1 MNKYCKVVNKID
13 ILIDKTMKQIND
25 NNTTDMFKAVANV
38 ALLSRYEAL
47 QEVRRIVIDELQEE
61 SK

>member
-1 MNKYCKVVNKID
+1 MDKYYNITNKID
-13 ILIDKTMKQIND
+13 VLIDKTMRQIND
-25 NNTTDMFKAVANV
+25 NNTTDMFKAVTNV

-47 QEVRRIVIDELQEE
+47 QEVRRIIINELQEE